1 MNKLYHLSFTFL
13 HLPKSLSNV
22 ITIRLTSTTTL
33 HMEMKRCNFFISRL
47 CQEGKIDDARKVFD
61 EIPERDVGLWTT
73 MITGYIKR
81 GMIREARK
89 LFDRFDAEKNVVTWT
104 AMVSGYIR
112 FNQVKEAERLFYEMP
127 LRNVVSW
134 NTMIDGYAR
143 NGLTQQALDLF
154 RRMPDRNV
162 VSWNT
167 IITALVQCGRI
178 EDAQRLF
185 YQMKER
191 DVVSWTTMVAGL
203 SKNGRVEDARALFDR
218 MPVRNVVSWNAMIT
232 GYAQNGRLDDALEL
246 FQRMPERD
254 MPSWNTMITGFIHN
268 GELSRAERLFGEMR
282 EKNVITWTAMMTGYV
297 QHGLSEEAL
306 KVFNKMLAT
315 DGLKPNTGTF
325 VTVLG
330 ACSDLAGLTEGQ
342 QIHQMISKTVF
353 QDSTYVVSAL
363 INMYSKCGELH
374 IARKMFDDGLLSQR
388 DLISWNGMIAA
399 YAHHGYGKE
408 AINLFDE
415 MQELGVHAND
425 VTFVGLLTACS
436 HTGLVEEG
444 LKYFD
449 EILKNRS
456 IQLREDHYTCLI
468 DLCGRAGRLKEA
480 FNIIEGLGEEASL
493 TVWGALLAGCNVHG
507 NADIGKLVAE
517 KILKIEPENAGTYSL
532 LSNMYASVGKWK
544 EAAIVRTKMQNKG
557 LKKQPGCSWIEVGNT
572 VQIFIVGD
580 QSHSQYERLGH
591 LLLDLHTK
599 MKKAGDTPD
608 DDLLCQSVLVSQSL
622 DYAVELKYGKVD
634 FDWKGESVPDCSHNG
649 FRRGG
654 CSHSLTGNSKQPPAL
669 VCNFP
674 SLICIPASSTY
685 PPSATDILGDPNA

>member
-1 MNKLYHLSFTFL
+1 MKKLLHHLSFTLL
-13 HLPKSLSNV
+13 HLPKSLSSNV
-22 ITIRLTSTTTL
+22 ITIRLASTSNL
-33 HMEMKRCNFFISRL
+33 HTEMKRCNLFISRL
-47 CQEGKIDDARKVFD
+47 CREGEIDYARKVF
-61 EIPERDVGLWTT
+61 EEMPERDIGLWTT
-73 MITGYIKR
+73 MITGYLKC

-89 LFDRFDAEKNVVTWT
+89 LFDRWDAKKNVVTWT
-104 AMVSGYIR
+104 AMVNGYIK

-134 NTMIDGYAR
+134 NTMVDGYAR
-143 NGLTQQALDLF
+143 NGLTQQALGLF
-154 RRMPDRNV
+154 RRMPERNV

-185 YQMKER
+185 DQMKDR

-203 SKNGRVEDARALFDR
+203 AKNGRVEDARALFDQ

-232 GYAQNGRLDDALEL
+232 GYAQNRRLDEALQL

-254 MPSWNTMITGFIHN
+254 MPSWNTMITGFIQN
-268 GELSRAERLFGEMR
+268 GELNRAEKLFGEMQ

-306 KVFNKMLAT
+306 RVFIKMLAT
-315 DGLKPNTGTF
+315 NELKPNTGTF

-353 QDSTYVVSAL
+353 QDSTCVVSAL

-374 IARKMFDDGLLSQR
+374 TARKMFDDGLLSQR

-408 AINLFDE
+408 AINLFNE
-415 MQELGVHAND
+415 MQELGVCAND

-444 LKYFD
+444 FKYFD

-456 IQLREDHYTCLI
+456 IQLREDHYACLV

-480 FNIIEGLGEEASL
+480 SNIIEGLGEEVPL

-517 KILKIEPENAGTYSL
+517 KILKIEPQNAGTYSL

-544 EAAIVRTKMQNKG
+544 EAANVRMRMKDMG

-572 VQIFIVGD
+572 VQVFVVGD
-580 QSHSQYERLGH
+580 KPHSQYEPLGH
-591 LLLDLHTK
+591 LLHDLHTK
-599 MKKAGDTPD
+599 MKKAGDMPD
-608 DDLLCQSVLVSQSL
+608 DDLLVSV
-622 DYAVELKYGKVD
+622 E
-634 FDWKGESVPDCSHNG
+634 F
-649 FRRGG
+649 
-654 CSHSLTGNSKQPPAL
+654 
-669 VCNFP
+669 
-674 SLICIPASSTY
+674 
-685 PPSATDILGDPNA
+685 